1 MEAVKHDRH
10 TESLQTKQ
18 ARQIRRLEAREVV
31 MTQNAYSLAII
42 NALGGN
48 THNGS
53 CRCPCHDDRVKS
65 LSVNAATKRD
75 VFPPVVLKCH
85 ADCSQDMLVTWCKEQ
100 GLWPKPERLPRMV
113 NFRPRPARQIQA
125 NEQQANEE
133 RDDDDHRRRIGYY
146 ILRTAAIAQSR
157 ASDRT
162 RRRLPS
168 RLGGLIGTSEQSQ
181 LLAYLNGRGI
191 QQVPPSAMYL
201 PPKIIGTLAERYPE
215 HVLRRTPSYPAMVL
229 PMRDA
234 RGHLQGASLS
244 YLTGDGKTN
253 LRDKDGKSVR
263 RIVGPSK
270 HAFVQVAGVFDRDRP
285 LIVAEGVE
293 KAAAVATELF
303 KEKDYPAIAT
313 LGTENMRNNMPLPP
327 CAEVIIAADNG
338 AAGSKAA
345 KAMAAHVKRA
355 GGIARIVLP
364 PEDFKDWIRRSRRPT
379 ARPWRA
385 TAMCSCPRRHA
396 KATARTNKSLLTWP
410 RPWPRC

>member
-1 MEAVKHDRH
+1 
-10 TESLQTKQ
+10 
-18 ARQIRRLEAREVV
+18 
-31 MTQNAYSLAII
+31 
-42 NALGGN
+42 
-48 THNGS
+48 
-53 CRCPCHDDRVKS
+53 
-65 LSVNAATKRD
+65 
-75 VFPPVVLKCH
+75 
-85 ADCSQDMLVTWCKEQ
+85 
-100 GLWPKPERLPRMV
+100 
-113 NFRPRPARQIQA
+113 
-125 NEQQANEE
+125 
-133 RDDDDHRRRIGYY
+133 
-146 ILRTAAIAQSR
+146 
-157 ASDRT
+157 
-162 RRRLPS
+162 
-168 RLGGLIGTSEQSQ
+168 
-181 LLAYLNGRGI
+181 
-191 QQVPPSAMYL
+191 
-201 PPKIIGTLAERYPE
+201 
-215 HVLRRTPSYPAMVL
+215 
-229 PMRDA
+229 
-234 RGHLQGASLS
+234 
-244 YLTGDGKTN
+244 
-253 LRDKDGKSVR
+253 VR